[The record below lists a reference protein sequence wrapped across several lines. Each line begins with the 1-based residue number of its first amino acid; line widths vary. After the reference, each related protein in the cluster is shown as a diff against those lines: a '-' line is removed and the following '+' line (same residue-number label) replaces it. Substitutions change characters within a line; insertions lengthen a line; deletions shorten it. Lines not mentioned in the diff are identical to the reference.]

1 MAIFGIIKSDDKVFT
16 GDKIRYDF
24 SQSFVTPDTGF
35 AATGSH
41 QVSFDSGVTYID
53 ISAKKYVDYIY
64 TSAGTKIVTLKLT
77 DSTAIT
83 PVIQTFTKSIV
94 CLDLTTAKLFSKDN
108 DLYQFEPDID
118 AYLPKKYSSWNM
130 IHKQAQEWI
139 VDWLDEQGIY
149 KSDESLYVAADII
162 NSQQVKQL
170 SIYKV
175 LEIIF
180 EGNSNIAGD
189 IFSIK
194 RDKYR
199 ALVVEKSNRS
209 YLRLDYDGDGI
220 QDVSERV
227 NMVSGTLTRG

>member
-1 MAIFGIIKSDDKVFT
+1 MALFGIIKSDDRVYT

-24 SQSFVTPDTGF
+24 SQSFVTPDKSF

-41 QVSFDSGVTYID
+41 QVSFDAGATYID
-53 ISAKKYVDYIY
+53 VTAKKYVDYIY
-64 TSAGTKIVTLKLT
+64 TTAGTKTVTLKLT
-77 DSTAIT
+77 DASVA
-83 PVIQTFTKSIV
+83 PVIQTFTKSVV
-94 CLDLTTAKLFSKDN
+94 CLDLTMANLFSKDN

-130 IHKQAQEWI
+130 IHRQAQEWI
-139 VDWLDEQGIY
+139 IDQLDEQGIY

-162 NSQQVKQL
+162 DSQQVKQL
-170 SIYKV
+170 SIYKT

-199 ALVVEKSNRS
+199 ALVVEKSNRA

-227 NMVSGTLTRG
+227 NMTSGTLTRG